1 MSFISQETIDASPGS
16 YTQQNFQS
24 PKMEKTKPKQDIPW
38 KVKFKQHPSTK
49 PALQKVL
56 EGKLQYK
63 EENGNGGEPNMT
75 GLKKSVK

>member
-1 MSFISQETIDASPGS
+1 
-16 YTQQNFQS
+16 
-24 PKMEKTKPKQDIPW
+24 MEKTKPKQDIPW